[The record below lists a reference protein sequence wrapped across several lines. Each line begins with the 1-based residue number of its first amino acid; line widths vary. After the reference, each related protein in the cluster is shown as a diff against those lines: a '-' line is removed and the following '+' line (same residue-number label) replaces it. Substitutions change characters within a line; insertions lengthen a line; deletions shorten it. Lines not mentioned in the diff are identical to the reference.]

1 MMTLFSASNYA
12 GKSLNLGAV
21 AVLHAGKA
29 GRSPSWSRTRRARSR
44 GRRWTFATSSSSRR
58 WCSSG
63 KVPRPCDGR
72 GWSPRCHIRKGR
84 LPCYG
89 RDCPTLPYS
98 ERAPAT
104 IRKGL
109 PRAAIFGKGGR
120 RRGPAALAHGWAVPS
135 ATPIIAPAPIPPPVC
150 KFHHLS
156 ITRM

>member
-63 KVPRPCDGR
+63 KVPRPHAMGGDGAHAAILEK
-72 GWSPRCHIRKGR
+72 GACHATEGILPHAAIFGKGACHDTEGIAPRCHIRKGR
-84 LPCYG
+84 ASQRPG
-89 RDCPTLPYS
+89 RS
-98 ERAPAT
+98 RM
-104 IRKGL
+104 
-109 PRAAIFGKGGR
+109 GGR
-120 RRGPAALAHGWAVPS
+120 CRALLPS
-135 ATPIIAPAPIPPPVC
+135 SRPHQFLLQYVSFTISA
-150 KFHHLS
+150 
-156 ITRM
+156 